1 MNEEL
6 SKYTGVMDEKD
17 TENEMNPIGFLKK
30 RFAEKLNEYYTNS
43 GIGIQVELQD
53 ILFTDWITGDNQSSK
68 EKDFGLCGVDDVKT
82 RIKKYLLKYGVYD
95 EMEEDGLLQCV
106 SALK

>member
-1 MNEEL
+1 MQEEL
-6 SKYTGVMDEKD
+6 SNYTGERDGKD
-17 TENEMNPIGFLKK
+17 TEFENNPIDFLKK

-53 ILFTDWITGDNQSSK
+53 ILFTDWIVGDNQSSR
-68 EKDFGLCGVDDVKT
+68 ERNFGLCGVDDVKS